1 MSLRHAE
8 TSISNI
14 SGIKTFCRM
23 SQYLVG
29 IYGILVTVIFPKIV
43 TRIVILPEFRL
54 FRNVP
59 IVLDVLVKAITVTGM
74 TGNTGIPMITGATF

>member
-1 MSLRHAE
+1 MVHS
-8 TSISNI
+8 
-14 SGIKTFCRM
+14 
-23 SQYLVG
+23 LVG
-29 IYGILVTVIFPKIV
+29 IYGFPVPVIFPKIV